1 MNNEYLELIKRTKN
15 KIIQAKLEE
24 VASDEEKVNLI
35 CGLQNNADFKLLLK
49 DVRDFYLYLI
59 LIQLDNIDESSE
71 QNLLS
76 QYLSSQGFK
85 DEEAQRITSYLYPYL
100 SDNATKF
107 IRKSSDNS
115 VLIPFSKIISS
126 NEDLQN
132 YHPSDTNY
140 DFENNLYLSQSDIEK
155 IIQYIQDDKDKY
167 SSEIF
172 KLMISFASF
181 ARANPHPNGWIKYDQ
196 KSKDMIFYLAS
207 CAKKDQKTKEW
218 LTSTLHLRYN
228 LNMRV
233 VGSTQPIPCFQ
244 LTWQSQ
250 QLTESDSLIY
260 IGPKVPSSI
269 DAFFEFLCSSDINS
283 FNKKE
288 N

>member
-1 MNNEYLELIKRTKN
+1 MTMNKEYLDLIKHTKN

-24 VASDEEKVNLI
+24 KASDEQTVSLI
-35 CGLQNNADFKLLLK
+35 CNLENSADFKLLLK
-49 DVRDFYLYLI
+49 DARDFYLYLI
-59 LIQLDNIDESSE
+59 LIHLDNIDESSE
-71 QNLLS
+71 KNLLS

-85 DEEAQRITSYLYPYL
+85 DEEAQRITNYLYPYL
-100 SDNATKF
+100 LDNATNF

-115 VLIPFSKIISS
+115 IPISFFKIISS

-140 DFENNLYLSQSDIEK
+140 DFENNLYLSCRDIERLSL
-155 IIQYIQDDKDKY
+155 YIQEDKDKY

-172 KLMISFASF
+172 KLMISFTAF

-196 KSKDMIFYLAS
+196 KSKDIIFFLAS
-207 CAKKDQKTKEW
+207 CAKKDQKSKEW

-244 LTWQSQ
+244 LAWQTQ
-250 QLTESDSLIY
+250 PLLDPDFLICIGAKTPLT
-260 IGPKVPSSI
+260 I
-269 DAFFEFLCSSDINS
+269 DELYEFLCNTTL
-283 FNKKE
+283 FKKE